1 MFDNCLDILIHSKV
15 LNNTFSYSFFFF
27 FVFFF
32 FFFCFFK
39 CVLMF

>member
-27 FVFFF
+27 VFFVFFLNVF
-32 FFFCFFK
+32 
-39 CVLMF
+39 